1 MTGKANFQA
10 FHFLELARQTHR
22 QAMIRLF
29 EQVQIDFFDQ
39 EKSLGYGLYG
49 NIQTTW
55 FMG

>member
-55 FMG
+55 FMR